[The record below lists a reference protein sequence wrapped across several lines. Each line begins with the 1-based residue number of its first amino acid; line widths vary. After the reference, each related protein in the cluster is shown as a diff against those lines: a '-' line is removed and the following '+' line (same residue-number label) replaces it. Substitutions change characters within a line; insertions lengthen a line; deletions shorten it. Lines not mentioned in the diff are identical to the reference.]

1 MSKVTREKINGD
13 KLMRAFE
20 IRKLDHKA
28 CASEIGYSPKYF
40 TDCKNKGLISKVAVI
55 ALDNS
60 YGIKFDEY
68 AAQPE
73 IIKVMECDPED
84 PELDYEKLSEA
95 VCEGVKK
102 ALREVE
108 TQKLWKAIYT
118 AVRAAT
124 RGQIETDTEE
134 ETDI

>member
-1 MSKVTREKINGD
+1 MSKTTRERIDGD

-40 TDCKNKGLISKVAVI
+40 NDCKNKGLISKVAVI

-68 AAQPE
+68 VAQPE
-73 IIKVMECDPED
+73 IIKVMEGDPKY
-84 PELDYEKLSEA
+84 PGLDYEKLSEA

-108 TQKLWKAIYT
+108 TQRLWKAIYT
-118 AVRAAT
+118 AVRAVA
-124 RGQIETDTEE
+124 RGNIEPETEE